1 MNRKLPLALAAAFL
15 CLFVSGSAG
24 SAEEA
29 PPRSW
34 NWPEN
39 GMFGTY
45 DRAALQRGFQ
55 VYREV
60 CSACHAMHL
69 MAYRNL
75 SALGYNESEIKA
87 IAASVTITDG
97 PNDQGEMFDRPGKPS
112 DHFKSPFPNVEA
124 SKAANGGAYPKDLSL
139 IVKAREGNEDY
150 IYSLL
155 TGYKPKPDDVTV
167 AKGLYYNDAFP
178 GHQIAMPPPLSDGRV
193 DFGKDESGKP
203 VPNDL
208 DSEAKD
214 VVQFLAWASEP
225 HLEDRHRMGFSVMIF
240 LVAFAGILYA
250 AKRRVWQG
258 LH

>member
-1 MNRKLPLALAAAFL
+1 MNRKFSLAVAAAFL
-15 CLFVSGSAG
+15 CMFFAGAAG

-29 PPRSW
+29 PPRQID
-34 NWPEN
+34 WPQN
-39 GMFGTY
+39 GMLGTY

-75 SALGYNESEIKA
+75 SALGYNSDEIKA

-97 PNDQGEMFDRPGKPS
+97 PNDQGDMFDRPGKPS
-112 DHFKSPFPNVEA
+112 DHFKSPFASVQA

-139 IVKAREGNEDY
+139 IVKAREFNENY

-155 TGYKPKPDDVTV
+155 TGYVKPPEGVTV
-167 AKGLYYNDAFP
+167 AKGLYYNDTFP
-178 GHQIAMPPPLSDGRV
+178 GHQIAMPPPLTDGRV
-193 DFGKDESGKP
+193 DFGKDADGKP

-214 VVQFLAWASEP
+214 VVTFLAWASEP
-225 HLEDRHRMGFSVMIF
+225 HLEERHRMGFAVMIF
-240 LVAFAGILYA
+240 LVAFAGIMYA
-250 AKRRVWQG
+250 AKRRVWKD